1 MSGGLCLHI
10 RVMQV
15 ENGYIIA
22 GVTDGNARPH
32 REWIAK
38 DIEDLGD
45 LVKALAVAARLS
57 SPTTGDADAT

>member
-1 MSGGLCLHI
+1 
-10 RVMQV
+10 MQV